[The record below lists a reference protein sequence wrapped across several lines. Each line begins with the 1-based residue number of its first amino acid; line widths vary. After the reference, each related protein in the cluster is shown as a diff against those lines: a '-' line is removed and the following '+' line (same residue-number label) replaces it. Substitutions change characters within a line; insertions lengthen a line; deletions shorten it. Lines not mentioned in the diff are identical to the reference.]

1 MLILAALLVAAA
13 EPPLSMDAPPVN
25 RGEVPRAPPKTPLV
39 PGAARKLSAI
49 PGVTVTY
56 YDAVGRN
63 VRELHKWLEEHG
75 PRDPQTHKVLPA
87 TSSWSI
93 ASGIKFTK
101 TGGHCTLTGASVKF
115 SATAQLP
122 RLVPGQKLSPEVL
135 SSWNSYVAALE
146 DRQAAQL
153 AFVHDRLGEVESAIM
168 RSNCANSQKAAGA
181 AIDRLGQ
188 EQAHAFQLDSK
199 SQPKLLEPEKAN

>member
-1 MLILAALLVAAA
+1 MLILAALVAAT

-25 RGEVPRAPPKTPLV
+25 REEVPRAPSKTPSI
-39 PGAARKLSAI
+39 PATARKLSAI
-49 PGVTVTY
+49 PGVTLTW

-63 VRELHKWLEEHG
+63 VPELHKWLEEHG

-101 TGGHCTLTGASVKF
+101 TGGQCALTGATVKF
-115 SATAQLP
+115 TATATMP
-122 RLVPGQKLSPEVL
+122 RLAPGQKLSPEVL

-153 AFVHDRLGEVESAIM
+153 AFVHDRVGEVQSAIM
-168 RSNCANSQKAAGA
+168 RSNCANWQKAASA

-188 EQAHAFQLDSK
+188 EQVAAFRPDPK